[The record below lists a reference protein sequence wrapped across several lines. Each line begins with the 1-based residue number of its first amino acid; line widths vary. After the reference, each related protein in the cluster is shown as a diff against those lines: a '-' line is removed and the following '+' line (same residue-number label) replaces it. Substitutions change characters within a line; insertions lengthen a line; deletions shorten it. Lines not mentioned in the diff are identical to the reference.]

1 MKDSP
6 RLLYGCIEAGGTK
19 FVCGIADSS
28 GKWLEQKRF
37 PTTDPVST
45 LGQVTRFLAGGQAR
59 HGELAAIGIA
69 SFGPIEL
76 DRASEHWGSLLA
88 TPKPGWSGISLVR
101 PLTQAFAVPIAL
113 DTDVNAAALAEAQ
126 MRANSSID
134 SLVYITVGTGI
145 GGGAVFRGQA
155 IHGRSHPEMGH
166 LIPPRHP
173 LDADYAGC
181 CPYHGSCVEGL
192 ASGPAI
198 VARWGKPL
206 SDLPDGHPAHEI
218 IAWYL
223 GHLASTILAVLSPEC
238 IVFGGG
244 VMATPGLMDRVRA
257 QALRVAGDYLISSGG
272 NRTKIEE
279 PRLGSVAGLE
289 GALLLARRAA
299 AAARAISSQMAS
311 SDV

>member
-1 MKDSP
+1 MKDSSGV
-6 RLLYGCIEAGGTK
+6 LYGCIEAGGTK
-19 FVCGIADSS
+19 FVCGIAGSS
-28 GKWLEQKRF
+28 GKWLEQMRF

-45 LGQVTRFLAGGQAR
+45 LSQVTRFLADGQAR
-59 HGELAAIGIA
+59 YGELAAIGIA

-76 DRASEHWGSLLA
+76 DRTSEHWGSLLA
-88 TPKPGWSGISLVR
+88 TPKPGWSAVSLVN
-101 PLTQAFAVPIAL
+101 PLTQAFAVPIEL

-126 MRANSSID
+126 VRANSSID

-145 GGGAVFRGQA
+145 GGGAVFQGQA

-166 LIPPRHP
+166 LIPPRHR

-181 CPYHGSCVEGL
+181 CTYHGSCVEGL

-198 VARWGKPL
+198 MERWGKPL
-206 SDLPDGHPAHEI
+206 SDLPDEHPAHEI
-218 IAWYL
+218 TAWYL

-244 VMATPGLMDRVRA
+244 VMATPGMIGRVRA

-272 NRTKIEE
+272 NRTTIEE
-279 PRLGSVAGLE
+279 PRLGLAGLE
-289 GALLLARRAA
+289 GALLLAQRAA
-299 AAARAISSQMAS
+299 TATARSSS
-311 SDV
+311 

>member
-1 MKDSP
+1 MKDSSGV
-6 RLLYGCIEAGGTK
+6 LYGCIEAGGTK
-19 FVCGIADSS
+19 FVCGIAGSS
-28 GKWLEQKRF
+28 GEWLEQTRF
-37 PTTDPVST
+37 PTTEPIPT
-45 LGQVTRFLAGGQAR
+45 LAQVTRFLAEGQAR

-69 SFGPIEL
+69 GFGPIEL
-76 DRASEHWGSLLA
+76 DRTSEHWGSLLA
-88 TPKPGWSGISLVR
+88 TPKPGWSAVSLVN
-101 PLTQAFAVPIAL
+101 PLTQAFAVPIEL

-155 IHGRSHPEMGH
+155 IPGRSHPEMGH
-166 LIPPRHP
+166 LLPRRHP

-198 VARWGKPL
+198 MARWGKPL
-206 SDLPDGHPAHEI
+206 SDLPDEHPAHEI

-223 GHLASTILAVLSPEC
+223 GHLASTILALLSPQC

-244 VMATPGLMDRVRA
+244 VMATPGLIDRVRA
-257 QALRVAGDYLISSGG
+257 QARRVAGDYLISSGG
-272 NRTKIEE
+272 NCTTIEE
-279 PRLGSVAGLE
+279 PRLGSAAGLE
-289 GALLLARRAA
+289 GALLLAQRAA
-299 AAARAISSQMAS
+299 EAAARSSS
-311 SDV
+311 